1 MRPALPLITDV
12 LALRSLQAAVFQR
25 PEICPSE
32 MRPNVRSP
40 EGATGI
46 GEGFVGAS
54 SACAP
59 SGHYAIYPMP
69 RVNPGLSFPGPSGQR
84 HDFSYIRAFGK
95 CPNSRAQALREFSAH
110 QVGLQVCWSAESPLL
125 DCSNKVRQ

>member
-1 MRPALPLITDV
+1 MRPALPLTTDV
-12 LALRSLQAAVFQR
+12 LALRSLR

-59 SGHYAIYPMP
+59 SGHYATNQILS
-69 RVNPGLSFPGPSGQR
+69 PGLQPHKR
-84 HDFSYIRAFGK
+84 
-95 CPNSRAQALREFSAH
+95 
-110 QVGLQVCWSAESPLL
+110 
-125 DCSNKVRQ
+125 